1 MLELLI
7 IADDI
12 TGALDTGVQFKLQG
26 APTLVVTNPHIEYD
40 SLADDVRVLVLD
52 AETRHLAAPEA
63 GNVVKTVVKE
73 ALQAG
78 VPNIY
83 KKTDSALRGNIGA
96 ELAAMCHAV
105 GSGVHFIPAFPQIG
119 RITKAGIQYIKNVS
133 VADSVFG
140 KDPFEPVKHSAVAE
154 IISEQTDIPVKV
166 VEVSSPEVIF
176 KSEEKGILVYDC
188 TTQQQLE
195 TIAKGLK
202 QNDKLHFCAGCA
214 GFASVLPSLLGL
226 KGAKPLKPQ
235 LSPQLFV
242 ACGSVNPITVAQ
254 LDKAERDG
262 VPRVRLNASQKIKG
276 VWADSREAQ
285 AALLDWKEK
294 IHSNGAL
301 IVDSNDLPGHTT
313 ALDYSSQHGLD
324 LHQLR
329 TKISATMGN
338 LTKKLLD
345 LGVEATLMITGGDT
359 LLGFMQ
365 QIDTHHLTPIC
376 EVFPGVVLS
385 STHYAG
391 KQYYIISKSG
401 GFGGDNLIADLRT
414 YISNK

>member
-96 ELAAMCHAV
+96 ELAAMCQAV

-235 LSPQLFV
+235 LSPQL
-242 ACGSVNPITVAQ
+242 
-254 LDKAERDG
+254 L
-262 VPRVRLNASQKIKG
+262 
-276 VWADSREAQ
+276 
-285 AALLDWKEK
+285 
-294 IHSNGAL
+294 
-301 IVDSNDLPGHTT
+301 
-313 ALDYSSQHGLD
+313 
-324 LHQLR
+324 
-329 TKISATMGN
+329 
-338 LTKKLLD
+338 
-345 LGVEATLMITGGDT
+345 
-359 LLGFMQ
+359 
-365 QIDTHHLTPIC
+365 
-376 EVFPGVVLS
+376 
-385 STHYAG
+385 
-391 KQYYIISKSG
+391 
-401 GFGGDNLIADLRT
+401 
-414 YISNK
+414 